1 MLDFYFAELRRTQ
14 KERDEL
20 RDEVEEFSKS
30 LRNSHELIGFQ
41 FIIIFVLVLRLLG
54 VI

>member
-1 MLDFYFAELRRTQ
+1 MLYFYLAELRRTQ

-20 RDEVEEFSKS
+20 RDEVEEFSRT
-30 LRNSHELIGFQ
+30 LNDAYELMVVMFG
-41 FIIIFVLVLRLLG
+41 IIVALVLRLLG